1 MSNGFSL
8 DVQADFK
15 EVEKM
20 LKHLDKKIITQATT
34 TTLNRVA
41 KSVQSLAVKLLAKDI
56 GLKQKEVRK
65 YVTVRKANW
74 NNLYSSVEA
83 NGKRVPVHKL
93 SAKQTKSGV
102 TYRGQDG
109 KRRHIPGAFIQTIRV
124 DGVPGA
130 YKRKGKERFPVV
142 FLRTVSIPHVFI
154 QDAINKALLQV
165 AQERW
170 NKEFPHQVNY
180 RLKKAG
186 YA

>member
-20 LKHLDKKIITQATT
+20 LKHFDKKIITQATT

-56 GLKQKEVRK
+56 GIKQKDIRK
-65 YVTVRKANW
+65 YVALRKANW

-83 NGKRVPVHKL
+83 SGKRIPIGKL
-93 SAKQTKSGV
+93 KARQTKKGV
-102 TYRGQDG
+102 TYRGQG
-109 KRRHIPGAFIQTIRV
+109 GGRKKIPGSFIAKMSSGHV
-124 DGVPGA
+124 GA
-130 YKRKGKERFPVV
+130 YKRKGKG
-142 FLRTVSIPHVFI
+142 RTPLTELHGPSIPHVFI
-154 QDAINKALLQV
+154 QEAINKALLQI